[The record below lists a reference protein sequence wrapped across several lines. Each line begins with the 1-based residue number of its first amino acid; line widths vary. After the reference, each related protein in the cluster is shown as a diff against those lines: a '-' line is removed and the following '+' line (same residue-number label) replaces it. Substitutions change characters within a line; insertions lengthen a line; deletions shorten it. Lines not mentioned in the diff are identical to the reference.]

1 MDDVELPPW
10 ASDAADFVAKLAE
23 ALESPHVSGRLH
35 QWIDLIFGCKSRGP
49 AAEKADNVFHH
60 LTYDDMC
67 ATSTY
72 PRLVIAATRGFN
84 LAASSTHLL
93 ASLELQ
99 SM

>member
-35 QWIDLIFGCKSRGP
+35 QWIDLIFGCMSRGA

-67 ATSTY
+67 ATFTCHQFLW
-72 PRLVIAATRGFN
+72 PAAPGTQ
-84 LAASSTHLL
+84 AVTICS
-93 ASLELQ
+93 
-99 SM
+99 